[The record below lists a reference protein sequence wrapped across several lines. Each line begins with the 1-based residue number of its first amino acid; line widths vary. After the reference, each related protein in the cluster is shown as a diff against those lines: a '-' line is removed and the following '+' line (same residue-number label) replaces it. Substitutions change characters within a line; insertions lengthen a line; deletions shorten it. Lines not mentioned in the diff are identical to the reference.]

1 MNTPILE
8 VEDLRVTIGDADDAR
23 MPVAGVSFRVDAG
36 EIIGVVGESGCGK
49 SLTALAVAGL
59 LPEGLHASSKIL
71 RFKGQELSTLGRAER
86 AKLLGS
92 GQAMVFQDPQ
102 SSLNPAM
109 RVGRQIDEALR
120 HHRGASRRKAR
131 AAGIEQLT
139 RVRIPGPE
147 RRAREYPYQFS
158 GGMRQRVMI
167 AMGLMMGPD
176 LLIADEPTTAL
187 DVTVQADIVRLL
199 KRINE
204 EDGIAVVL
212 VSHNIALL
220 KQICTRILVMYAG
233 EIVEDLPV
241 DQLGSDARHPYTR
254 ALMGSVPSLADDPDQ
269 PLQVISGNLPDV
281 GARLPGCSFRTRCP
295 LAEEACAQH
304 IDVTTIND
312 GHSVRCR
319 RADEVVA
326 TREVVA
332 RHA

>member
-1 MNTPILE
+1 MNAPILE
-8 VEDLRVTIGDADDAR
+8 VEDLRVTIGAGDDAR
-23 MPVAGVSFRVDAG
+23 MPVAGVSFRVEAG
-36 EIIGVVGESGCGK
+36 EIVGVVGESGCGK

-59 LPEGLHASSKIL
+59 LPSGLRASSRAL
-71 RFKGQELSTLGRAER
+71 RFKGQELSTMSSVDR

-92 GQAMVFQDPQ
+92 GQSMVFQDPQ

-120 HHRGASRRKAR
+120 HHRRVSRKQAR
-131 AAGIEQLT
+131 ALGIEQLS
-139 RVRIPGPE
+139 RVRIPGAE

-204 EDGIAVVL
+204 EDGIAVLL

-241 DQLGSDARHPYTR
+241 DQLSSEARHPYTR
-254 ALMGSVPSLADDPDQ
+254 ALMGSIPSLADDPDQ
-269 PLQVISGNLPDV
+269 PLQVISGSLPDV
-281 GARLPGCSFRTRCP
+281 GTRVPGCAFRTRCP
-295 LAEEACAQH
+295 MAQDECAQH
-304 IDVTTIND
+304 IDVLAVGD
-312 GHSVRCR
+312 GHSVKCR
-319 RADEVVA
+319 RADDVVA
-326 TREVVA
+326 TREVA

>member
-1 MNTPILE
+1 MKTPILE
-8 VEDLRVTIGDADDAR
+8 VEDLRVTIGTDDDAR

-36 EIIGVVGESGCGK
+36 EIVGVVGESGCGK

-59 LPEGLHASSKIL
+59 LPEGLHASAKAL
-71 RFKGQELSTLGRAER
+71 RFKGQELSTMSSADR

-92 GQAMVFQDPQ
+92 GQSMVFQDPQ

-109 RVGRQIDEALR
+109 RVGRQIDEAVR
-120 HHRGASRRKAR
+120 FHHRVSRKQASSL
-131 AAGIEQLT
+131 GIEQLA

-187 DVTVQADIVRLL
+187 DVTVQADVVRLL

-204 EDGIAVVL
+204 EDGIAIVL

-233 EIVEDLPV
+233 EVVEDLPV
-241 DQLGSDARHPYTR
+241 DRLGSDARHPYTR
-254 ALMGSVPSLADDPDQ
+254 ALMGSIPSLADDPDQ
-269 PLQVISGNLPDV
+269 PLQIISGSLPDV
-281 GARLPGCSFRTRCP
+281 GARVPGCAFRTRCP
-295 LAEEACAQH
+295 IAEDECGQPIEVMTLGDDHA
-304 IDVTTIND
+304 VK
-312 GHSVRCR
+312 CR
-319 RADEVVA
+319 RADEA
-326 TREVVA
+326 ITTREA
-332 RHA
+332 AGHA

>member
-8 VEDLRVTIGDADDAR
+8 VEDLRVTVGDDDDAR

-59 LPEGLHASSKIL
+59 LPTGLNATSKAL
-71 RFKGQELSTLGRAER
+71 RFKGQELSTMSSADR

-92 GQAMVFQDPQ
+92 GQSMVFQDPQ

-120 HHRGASRRKAR
+120 HHTRVSRKQAR
-131 AAGIEQLT
+131 ALGIEQLA

-147 RRAREYPYQFS
+147 RRAREFPYQFS

-187 DVTVQADIVRLL
+187 DVTVQADVVRLL
-199 KRINE
+199 KQINE
-204 EDGIAVVL
+204 EEGIAIVL

-241 DQLGSDARHPYTR
+241 DQLGSEARHPYTR
-254 ALMGSVPSLADDPDQ
+254 ALMGSIPSLADDPDQ
-269 PLQVISGNLPDV
+269 PLQVISGSIPDV
-281 GARLPGCSFRTRCP
+281 GARMPGCLFRTRCP
-295 LAEEACAQH
+295 IAEDECAQH
-304 IDVTTIND
+304 IDVVKISD
-312 GHSVRCR
+312 DHSAKCR
-319 RADEVVA
+319 RVDEIVTV
-326 TREVVA
+326 REVTRNA
-332 RHA
+332 